1 MELLRICI
9 SFTVIWRLLEMAA
22 SDPQTVLLNQGCSQF
37 NVTSFPN
44 FSRNV
49 NRSLTELRGQLE
61 DGMHFA
67 VAQEATG
74 SDPVYAMV
82 QCRNYMSTSD
92 CISCFTTASS
102 QITACSAAN
111 GARVI
116 YDGCF
121 LRYESNMF
129 YQQTTQMGNLGI
141 CGNRRASPSQQTIFQ
156 TTVERLLGNL
166 IEATPRMESFFAAS
180 NEEVVGVNGNVTA
193 YGVAQ
198 CMETIDERGCK
209 ECLEVALANIHRCPP
224 ESDGRAVDTGCFLRY
239 SDSPFFPA
247 NHTVDLRPFL
257 RTRNTT
263 RRNALIGGLAGGGA
277 ALLLLLT
284 LILFWV
290 RRSRINMAIPQ
301 DDVEGPPELQGPM
314 TYTYKELNFATTN
327 FSHQNKLG
335 EGGFGEVYKGILKN
349 GRVVAVKKLA
359 IGTSEKV
366 KAEFDTEVKLI
377 SNVHHRNLVR
387 LVGCCS
393 KGPELLLVYEF
404 MPNGSL
410 DKHLFGEGQGS
421 LNWKQRYEI
430 ILGTA
435 KGIAYLHEEF
445 HACIIHRDIKPS
457 NILLDRDF
465 QPKIADFGLVRLLP
479 EDQTHLSTKFAGT
492 FGYTAPEYAIH
503 GQLSVKVDTYSF
515 GVVVLEIISGLKN
528 TETSLD
534 PTAEF
539 LLKRAWGLYQD
550 NMALEIVDRSLNP
563 EEYNAEEMKRMIEI
577 AFLCTQS
584 SASLRPTMSEVV
596 AMLKTVTS
604 FEPRQPTQPAFVE
617 SERRVN
623 YIAQERST
631 STSSSNATN
640 SISQISGR

>member
-9 SFTVIWRLLEMAA
+9 SLTVIWCLLEMGA
-22 SDPQTVLLNQGCSQF
+22 SNPQTVLLNQGCSMF
-37 NVTSFPN
+37 NVTSFSG
-44 FSRNV
+44 FSRNL
-49 NRSLTELRGQLE
+49 NATLTELRGQL
-61 DGMHFA
+61 DKGMHFA

-82 QCRNYMSTSD
+82 QCRNYMSRND
-92 CISCFTTASS
+92 CISCFSTASS
-102 QITACSAAN
+102 QIRNCSAAN

-116 YDGCF
+116 FDGCF

-129 YQQTTQMGNLGI
+129 YQESTQVGNLGI
-141 CGNRRASPSQQTIFQ
+141 CGGSTASQQSVFG
-156 TTVERLLGNL
+156 TTVERLLGDL
-166 IEATPRMESFFAAS
+166 VKATPRIDSFFAAS
-180 NEEVVGVNGNVTA
+180 REEVGGK
-193 YGVAQ
+193 G
-198 CMETIDERGCK
+198 CME
-209 ECLEVALANIHRCPP
+209 CLKVALANIQRCPP
-224 ESDGRAVDTGCFLRY
+224 DSDGRAVDTGCFLRY
-239 SDSPFFPA
+239 SDSPFFGA
-247 NHTVDLRPFL
+247 NYTIDLKPFL
-257 RTRNTT
+257 KTRNTT
-263 RRNALIGGLAGGGA
+263 KRDALIGGLVGGGG
-277 ALLLLLT
+277 LLLLIT
-284 LILFWV
+284 LLLFWV
-290 RRSRINMAIPQ
+290 RKSRNNMAVPQ
-301 DDVEGPPELQGPM
+301 EDVEAPPELQGPL

-327 FSHQNKLG
+327 FSQQNKLG

-359 IGTSEKV
+359 ISKSEKV

-410 DKHLFGEGQGS
+410 DKHLFGEGHGS
-421 LNWKQRYEI
+421 LNWKQRFDI
-430 ILGTA
+430 IVGTA
-435 KGIAYLHEEF
+435 KGLAYLHEEF

-528 TETSLD
+528 NETSLE

-550 NMALEIVDRSLNP
+550 NMAMEIVDRSLDP
-563 EEYNAEEMKRMIEI
+563 EEYDIDEMQRMIEI

-596 AMLKTVTS
+596 TMLRTVS
-604 FEPRQPTQPAFVE
+604 SLEPRQPTRPAFIE
-617 SERRVN
+617 SDRRVDIIPQDN
-623 YIAQERST
+623 RST

-640 SISQISGR
+640 SISQ

>member
-9 SFTVIWRLLEMAA
+9 SLTVIWCLLEMGA
-22 SDPQTVLLNQGCSQF
+22 SNPQTVLLNQGCSMF
-37 NVTSFPN
+37 NVTSFSG
-44 FSRNV
+44 FSRNLKAT
-49 NRSLTELRGQLE
+49 LTELRGQL
-61 DGMHFA
+61 DKGMHFA

-82 QCRNYMSTSD
+82 QCRNYMSRND
-92 CISCFTTASS
+92 CISCFSTASS
-102 QITACSAAN
+102 QIRNCSAAN

-116 YDGCF
+116 FDGCF

-129 YQQTTQMGNLGI
+129 YRESTQVGNLGI
-141 CGNRRASPSQQTIFQ
+141 CGGSTASQQNVFG
-156 TTVERLLGNL
+156 TTVERLLGDL
-166 IEATPRMESFFAAS
+166 VKATPRIDSFFAAS
-180 NEEVVGVNGNVTA
+180 REEVGGVNGNVTA

-198 CMETIDERGCK
+198 CMETIDEKGCM
-209 ECLEVALANIHRCPP
+209 ECLKVALANIQRCPP
-224 ESDGRAVDTGCFLRY
+224 DSDGRAVDTGCFLRY
-239 SDSPFFPA
+239 SGSPFFGA
-247 NHTVDLRPFL
+247 NYTIDLKPFL
-257 RTRNTT
+257 KTRNTT
-263 RRNALIGGLAGGGA
+263 KRDALIGGLVGGGG
-277 ALLLLLT
+277 LLLLIT
-284 LILFWV
+284 LLLFWV
-290 RRSRINMAIPQ
+290 RKSRNNMAVPQ
-301 DDVEGPPELQGPM
+301 EDVEAPPELQGPL

-327 FSHQNKLG
+327 FSQQNKLG
-335 EGGFGEVYKGILKN
+335 EGGFGEVYKN

-359 IGTSEKV
+359 ISKSEKV

-410 DKHLFGEGQGS
+410 DKHLFGEGHGS
-421 LNWKQRYEI
+421 LNWKQRFDI
-430 ILGTA
+430 IVGTA
-435 KGIAYLHEEF
+435 KGLAYLHEEF

-528 TETSLD
+528 NETSLD

-539 LLKRAWGLYQD
+539 LLKRVL
-550 NMALEIVDRSLNP
+550 
-563 EEYNAEEMKRMIEI
+563 
-577 AFLCTQS
+577 
-584 SASLRPTMSEVV
+584 
-596 AMLKTVTS
+596 
-604 FEPRQPTQPAFVE
+604 
-617 SERRVN
+617 
-623 YIAQERST
+623 
-631 STSSSNATN
+631 
-640 SISQISGR
+640 

>member
-9 SFTVIWRLLEMAA
+9 SLTVIWCLLEMGA
-22 SDPQTVLLNQGCSQF
+22 SNPQTVLLNQGCSMF
-37 NVTSFPN
+37 NVTSFSG
-44 FSRNV
+44 FSRNL
-49 NRSLTELRGQLE
+49 NATLKELRGQL
-61 DGMHFA
+61 DKDVHFA

-82 QCRNYMSTSD
+82 QCRNYMSRND
-92 CISCFTTASS
+92 CISCFSTASS
-102 QITACSAAN
+102 QIRNCSAAN

-116 YDGCF
+116 FDGCF

-129 YQQTTQMGNLGI
+129 YQESTQVGNLGI
-141 CGNRRASPSQQTIFQ
+141 CGGSTASQQSVFG
-156 TTVERLLGNL
+156 TTVERLLGDL
-166 IEATPRMESFFAAS
+166 VKATPRVDSFFAAS
-180 NEEVVGVNGNVTA
+180 REEVGGVNGNVTA

-198 CMETIDERGCK
+198 CMETIDEKGCM
-209 ECLEVALANIHRCPP
+209 ECLKVALANIQRCPP
-224 ESDGRAVDTGCFLRY
+224 DSDGRAVDTGCFLRY
-239 SDSPFFPA
+239 SDSPFFGA
-247 NHTVDLRPFL
+247 NYTIDLKPFL
-257 RTRNTT
+257 KTRNTT
-263 RRNALIGGLAGGGA
+263 KRDALIGGLVGGGG
-277 ALLLLLT
+277 LLLLIT
-284 LILFWV
+284 LLLFWV
-290 RRSRINMAIPQ
+290 RKSRNNMAVPQ
-301 DDVEGPPELQGPM
+301 EDAEAPPELQGPL

-327 FSHQNKLG
+327 FSQQNKLG
-335 EGGFGEVYKGILKN
+335 EGGFGEVYKN

-359 IGTSEKV
+359 ISKSEKV

-410 DKHLFGEGQGS
+410 DKHLFGQGHGS
-421 LNWKQRYEI
+421 LNWKQRFDI
-430 ILGTA
+430 IVGTA
-435 KGIAYLHEEF
+435 KGLAYLHEEF

-528 TETSLD
+528 NETSLD

-550 NMALEIVDRSLNP
+550 NMAMEIVDRSLDP
-563 EEYNAEEMKRMIEI
+563 EEYDTDEMQRMIEI

-596 AMLKTVTS
+596 TMLRTVS
-604 FEPRQPTQPAFVE
+604 SLEPRQPTRPAFIE
-617 SERRVN
+617 SDRRVN
-623 YIAQERST
+623 IIPQDNRST

-640 SISQISGR
+640 SISQVSGR

>member
-9 SFTVIWRLLEMAA
+9 PLTVILWLLEMAA

-37 NVTSFPN
+37 NVTNLSD

-49 NRSLTELRGQLE
+49 NSSLTELRGQLE
-61 DGMHFA
+61 NGMYFA

-82 QCRNYMSTSD
+82 QCRNYMSTRD

-102 QITACSAAN
+102 QISTCSAAN

-129 YQQTTQMGNLGI
+129 YQQSTQMGNVGI
-141 CGNRRASPSQQTIFQ
+141 CGNRTASQQPIFE

-166 IEATPRMESFFAAS
+166 ITATPRIDSFFAAR

-209 ECLEVALANIHRCPP
+209 ECLEVAMANINRCPP
-224 ESDGRAVDTGCFLRY
+224 DSDGRAVDTGCFLRY

-247 NHTVDLRPFL
+247 NYTVDLRPFL

-263 RRNALIGGLAGGGA
+263 QRTALIGGVAGGGG
-277 ALLLLLT
+277 LLLLLA
-284 LILFWV
+284 LILYWV
-290 RRSRINMAIPQ
+290 RRSRNNTALPAQ

-327 FSHQNKLG
+327 FSQQNKVG

-492 FGYTAPEYAIH
+492 FGYTAPEYAVH

-563 EEYNAEEMKRMIEI
+563 EEYNVEEMKRMIEI

-604 FEPRQPTQPAFVE
+604 LEPRQPTRPAFVE
-617 SERRVN
+617 SERRVS
-623 YIAQERST
+623 YIPQQGST

-640 SISQISGR
+640 SITQISAR

>member
-1 MELLRICI
+1 MG
-9 SFTVIWRLLEMAA
+9 A
-22 SDPQTVLLNQGCSQF
+22 SNPQTVLLNQGCSMF
-37 NVTSFPN
+37 NVTSFSG
-44 FSRNV
+44 FSRNL
-49 NRSLTELRGQLE
+49 NATLKELRGQL
-61 DGMHFA
+61 DKGVHFA

-82 QCRNYMSTSD
+82 QCRNYMSRND
-92 CISCFTTASS
+92 CISCFSTASS
-102 QITACSAAN
+102 QIRNCSAAN

-116 YDGCF
+116 FDGCF

-129 YQQTTQMGNLGI
+129 YQESTQVGNLGI
-141 CGNRRASPSQQTIFQ
+141 CGGSTASQQSVFG
-156 TTVERLLGNL
+156 TTVERLLGDL
-166 IEATPRMESFFAAS
+166 VKATPRVDSFFAAS
-180 NEEVVGVNGNVTA
+180 REEVGGVNGNVTA

-198 CMETIDERGCK
+198 CMETIDEKGCM
-209 ECLEVALANIHRCPP
+209 ECLKVALANIQRCPP
-224 ESDGRAVDTGCFLRY
+224 DSDGRAVDTGCFLRY
-239 SDSPFFPA
+239 SDSPFFGA
-247 NHTVDLRPFL
+247 NYTIDLKPFL
-257 RTRNTT
+257 KTRNTT
-263 RRNALIGGLAGGGA
+263 KRDALIGGLVGGGG
-277 ALLLLLT
+277 LLLLIT
-284 LILFWV
+284 LLLFWV
-290 RRSRINMAIPQ
+290 RKSRNNMAVPQ
-301 DDVEGPPELQGPM
+301 
-314 TYTYKELNFATTN
+314 
-327 FSHQNKLG
+327 G

-359 IGTSEKV
+359 ISKSEKV

-410 DKHLFGEGQGS
+410 DKHLFGQGHGS
-421 LNWKQRYEI
+421 LNWKQRFDI
-430 ILGTA
+430 IVGTA
-435 KGIAYLHEEF
+435 KGLAYLHEEF

-528 TETSLD
+528 NETSLD

-550 NMALEIVDRSLNP
+550 NMAMEIVDRSLDP
-563 EEYNAEEMKRMIEI
+563 EEYDTDEMQRMIEI

-596 AMLKTVTS
+596 TMLRTVS
-604 FEPRQPTQPAFVE
+604 SLEPRQPTRPAFIE
-617 SERRVN
+617 SDRRVN
-623 YIAQERST
+623 IIPQDNRST

-640 SISQISGR
+640 SISQVSGR

>member
-9 SFTVIWRLLEMAA
+9 SLTVIWCLLEMGA
-22 SDPQTVLLNQGCSQF
+22 SNPQTVLLNQGCSMF
-37 NVTSFPN
+37 NVTSFSG
-44 FSRNV
+44 FSRNL
-49 NRSLTELRGQLE
+49 NATLTELRGQL
-61 DGMHFA
+61 DKGMHFA

-82 QCRNYMSTSD
+82 QCRNYMSRND
-92 CISCFTTASS
+92 CISCFSTASS
-102 QITACSAAN
+102 QIRNCSAAN

-116 YDGCF
+116 FDGCF

-129 YQQTTQMGNLGI
+129 YQESTQVGNLGI
-141 CGNRRASPSQQTIFQ
+141 CGGSTASQQNVFG
-156 TTVERLLGNL
+156 TTVERLLGDL
-166 IEATPRMESFFAAS
+166 VKATPKIDSFFAAS
-180 NEEVVGVNGNVTA
+180 REEVGGVNGNVTA

-198 CMETIDERGCK
+198 CMETIDEKGCM
-209 ECLEVALANIHRCPP
+209 ECLKVALANIQRCPP
-224 ESDGRAVDTGCFLRY
+224 DSDGRAVDTGCFLRY
-239 SDSPFFPA
+239 SDSPFFGA
-247 NHTVDLRPFL
+247 NYTIDLKPFL
-257 RTRNTT
+257 KTRNTT
-263 RRNALIGGLAGGGA
+263 KRDALIGGLVGGGG
-277 ALLLLLT
+277 LLLLIT
-284 LILFWV
+284 LLLFWV
-290 RRSRINMAIPQ
+290 RKSRNNMAVPQ
-301 DDVEGPPELQGPM
+301 EDVEAPPELQGPL

-327 FSHQNKLG
+327 FSQQNKLG

-359 IGTSEKV
+359 ISKSEKV

-410 DKHLFGEGQGS
+410 DKHLFGEGHGS
-421 LNWKQRYEI
+421 LNWKQRFDI
-430 ILGTA
+430 IVGTA
-435 KGIAYLHEEF
+435 KGLAYLHEEF

-457 NILLDRDF
+457 NILLDRDL

-528 TETSLD
+528 NETSLD

-550 NMALEIVDRSLNP
+550 NMAMEIVDRSLDP
-563 EEYNAEEMKRMIEI
+563 EEYDIDEMQRMIEI

-596 AMLKTVTS
+596 TMLRTVS
-604 FEPRQPTQPAFVE
+604 SLEPRQPTRPAFIE
-617 SERRVN
+617 SDRRVEIIPQDN
-623 YIAQERST
+623 RST

-640 SISQISGR
+640 SISQVSGR

>member
-1 MELLRICI
+1 MQLLICI
-9 SFTVIWRLLEMAA
+9 SLTVIWCLLAVV
-22 SDPQTVLLNQGCSQF
+22 SSNPQTFLLNQGCSQY
-37 NVTSFPN
+37 NVTSFSD
-44 FSRNV
+44 FRRNL
-49 NRSLTELRGQLE
+49 NATLTELRGQLE
-61 DGMHFA
+61 NNMYFA

-82 QCRNYMSTSD
+82 QCRNYMSKKD
-92 CISCFTTASS
+92 CISCFTAASS
-102 QITACSAAN
+102 QIRNCSAAN

-129 YQQTTQMGNLGI
+129 YQQSTQVGNVGI
-141 CGNRRASPSQQTIFQ
+141 CGNRTASQQSVFE
-156 TTVERLLGNL
+156 TTVERLLGDL
-166 IEATPRMESFFAAS
+166 IKATPRISSLFAAS
-180 NEEVVGVNGNVTA
+180 NKEVVGVNGNVTV

-198 CMETIDERGCK
+198 CVETIDERGCK
-209 ECLEVALANIHRCPP
+209 QCLQVAYANIQRCPP
-224 ESDGRAVDTGCFLRY
+224 DSDGRAVDTGCFLRY
-239 SDSPFFPA
+239 SDIPFFGA
-247 NHTVDLRPFL
+247 NHTIDIRPFL
-257 RTRNTT
+257 KTRNTT
-263 RRNALIGGLAGGGA
+263 KKKALIGGLVGGGG
-277 ALLLLLT
+277 LLLLLSL
-284 LILFWV
+284 LIFWV
-290 RRSRINMAIPQ
+290 KASRKNKPVLLGDM
-301 DDVEGPPELQGPM
+301 EGAPELQGPL

-327 FSHQNKLG
+327 FSEQNKLG

-359 IGTSEKV
+359 ISKSERV

-377 SNVHHRNLVR
+377 SNVQHRNLVR

-410 DKHLFGEGQGS
+410 DRHLFGEGHGS
-421 LNWKQRYEI
+421 LNWKQRFDI

-435 KGIAYLHEEF
+435 KGLAYLHEEF
-445 HACIIHRDIKPS
+445 HACIIHRDIKPG
-457 NILLDRDF
+457 NILLDTDF

-492 FGYTAPEYAIH
+492 YGYTAPEYAIH

-515 GVVVLEIISGLKN
+515 GVVVLEIISGQKN

-534 PTAEF
+534 PTAEY

-550 NMALEIVDRSLNP
+550 NMAMEIVDRGINP
-563 EEYNAEEMKRMIEI
+563 DEYNVEYMKRIIEI

-584 SASLRPTMSEVV
+584 SAALRPTMSEVV
-596 AMLKTVTS
+596 ALLKTVS
-604 FEPRQPTQPAFVE
+604 SLEPRQPTRPAFIE
-617 SERRVN
+617 SERR
-623 YIAQERST
+623 IIPEDRST
-631 STSSSNATN
+631 STASSNATN
-640 SISQISGR
+640 SITQVSGR

>member
-9 SFTVIWRLLEMAA
+9 SLTVIWCLLEMGA
-22 SDPQTVLLNQGCSQF
+22 SNPQTVLLNQGCSMF
-37 NVTSFPN
+37 NVTSFSG
-44 FSRNV
+44 FSRNL
-49 NRSLTELRGQLE
+49 NATLTELRGQL
-61 DGMHFA
+61 DKGMHFA

-82 QCRNYMSTSD
+82 QCRNYMSRND
-92 CISCFTTASS
+92 CISCFSTASS
-102 QITACSAAN
+102 QIRNCSAAN

-116 YDGCF
+116 FDGCF

-129 YQQTTQMGNLGI
+129 YQESTQVGNLGI
-141 CGNRRASPSQQTIFQ
+141 CGGSTASQQSVFG
-156 TTVERLLGNL
+156 TTVERLLGDL
-166 IEATPRMESFFAAS
+166 VKATPRIDSFFAAS
-180 NEEVVGVNGNVTA
+180 REEVGGVNGNVTA

-198 CMETIDERGCK
+198 CMETIDEKGCM
-209 ECLEVALANIHRCPP
+209 ECLKVALANIQRCPP
-224 ESDGRAVDTGCFLRY
+224 DSDGRAVDTGCFLRY
-239 SDSPFFPA
+239 SDSPFFGA
-247 NHTVDLRPFL
+247 NYTIDLKPFL
-257 RTRNTT
+257 KTRNTT
-263 RRNALIGGLAGGGA
+263 KRDALIGVLVGGGG
-277 ALLLLLT
+277 LLLLIT
-284 LILFWV
+284 LLLFWV
-290 RRSRINMAIPQ
+290 RKSRNNMAVPQ
-301 DDVEGPPELQGPM
+301 EDVEGPPELQGPL

-327 FSHQNKLG
+327 FSQQNKLG

-349 GRVVAVKKLA
+349 GRTVAVKKLA
-359 IGTSEKV
+359 ISKSEKV

-410 DKHLFGEGQGS
+410 DKHLFGEGHGS
-421 LNWKQRYEI
+421 LNWKQRFDI
-430 ILGTA
+430 IVGTA
-435 KGIAYLHEEF
+435 KGLAYLHEEF
-445 HACIIHRDIKPS
+445 HACIIHRDIKTS
-457 NILLDRDF
+457 NILLDRNF

-528 TETSLD
+528 NETSLD

-550 NMALEIVDRSLNP
+550 NMAMEIVDRSLDP
-563 EEYNAEEMKRMIEI
+563 EEYDIDEMQRMIEI

-596 AMLKTVTS
+596 TRLRTVS
-604 FEPRQPTQPAFVE
+604 SLEPRQPTRPAFIE
-617 SERRVN
+617 SDRRVDIIPKGN
-623 YIAQERST
+623 RST

-640 SISQISGR
+640 SISRISGR

>member
-1 MELLRICI
+1 
-9 SFTVIWRLLEMAA
+9 MAA

-410 DKHLFGEGQGS
+410 DKHLF
-421 LNWKQRYEI
+421 
-430 ILGTA
+430 
-435 KGIAYLHEEF
+435 
-445 HACIIHRDIKPS
+445 
-457 NILLDRDF
+457 
-465 QPKIADFGLVRLLP
+465 DFGLVRLLP

>member
-1 MELLRICI
+1 MG
-9 SFTVIWRLLEMAA
+9 A
-22 SDPQTVLLNQGCSQF
+22 SNPQTVLLNQGCSMF
-37 NVTSFPN
+37 NVTSFSG
-44 FSRNV
+44 FSRNL
-49 NRSLTELRGQLE
+49 NATLKELRGQL
-61 DGMHFA
+61 DKGVHFA

-82 QCRNYMSTSD
+82 QCRNYMSRND
-92 CISCFTTASS
+92 CISCFSTASS
-102 QITACSAAN
+102 QIRNCSAAN

-116 YDGCF
+116 FDGCF

-129 YQQTTQMGNLGI
+129 YQESTQVGNLGI
-141 CGNRRASPSQQTIFQ
+141 CGGSTASQQSVFG
-156 TTVERLLGNL
+156 TTVERLLGDL
-166 IEATPRMESFFAAS
+166 VKATPRVDSFFAAS
-180 NEEVVGVNGNVTA
+180 REEVGGVNGNVTA

-198 CMETIDERGCK
+198 CMETIDEKGCM
-209 ECLEVALANIHRCPP
+209 ECLKVALANIQRCPP
-224 ESDGRAVDTGCFLRY
+224 DSDGRAVDTGCFLRY
-239 SDSPFFPA
+239 SDSPFFGA
-247 NHTVDLRPFL
+247 NYTIDLKPFL
-257 RTRNTT
+257 KTRNTT
-263 RRNALIGGLAGGGA
+263 KRDALIGGLVGGGG
-277 ALLLLLT
+277 LLLLIT
-284 LILFWV
+284 LLLFWV
-290 RRSRINMAIPQ
+290 RKSRNNMAVPQ
-301 DDVEGPPELQGPM
+301 EDAEAPPELQGPL

-327 FSHQNKLG
+327 FSQQNKLG

-359 IGTSEKV
+359 ISKSEKV

-410 DKHLFGEGQGS
+410 DKHLFGQGHGS
-421 LNWKQRYEI
+421 LNWKQRFDI
-430 ILGTA
+430 IVGTA
-435 KGIAYLHEEF
+435 KGLAYLHEEF

-528 TETSLD
+528 NETSLD

-550 NMALEIVDRSLNP
+550 NMAMEIVDRSLDP
-563 EEYNAEEMKRMIEI
+563 EEYDTDEMQRMIEI

-596 AMLKTVTS
+596 TMLRTVS
-604 FEPRQPTQPAFVE
+604 SLEPRQPTRPAFIE
-617 SERRVN
+617 SDRRVN
-623 YIAQERST
+623 IIPQDNRST

-640 SISQISGR
+640 SISQVSGR

>member
-1 MELLRICI
+1 M
-9 SFTVIWRLLEMAA
+9 
-22 SDPQTVLLNQGCSQF
+22 F
-37 NVTSFPN
+37 NVTSFSG
-44 FSRNV
+44 FSRNL
-49 NRSLTELRGQLE
+49 NATLTELRGQL
-61 DGMHFA
+61 DKGMHFA

-74 SDPVYAMV
+74 FDPVYAMV
-82 QCRNYMSTSD
+82 QCRNYMSRND
-92 CISCFTTASS
+92 CISCFSTASS
-102 QITACSAAN
+102 QIRNCSAAN

-116 YDGCF
+116 FDGCF

-129 YQQTTQMGNLGI
+129 YQESTQVGNLGI
-141 CGNRRASPSQQTIFQ
+141 CGGSTASQQSVFG
-156 TTVERLLGNL
+156 TTVERLLGDL
-166 IEATPRMESFFAAS
+166 VKATPRIDSFFAAS
-180 NEEVVGVNGNVTA
+180 REEVGGANGNVTA

-198 CMETIDERGCK
+198 CVETIDEKGCM
-209 ECLEVALANIHRCPP
+209 ECLKVALANIQRCPP
-224 ESDGRAVDTGCFLRY
+224 DSDGRAVDTGCFLRY
-239 SDSPFFPA
+239 SDSPFFGA
-247 NHTVDLRPFL
+247 NYTIDLKPFL
-257 RTRNTT
+257 KTKKTT
-263 RRNALIGGLAGGGA
+263 KRDALIGGLVGGGG
-277 ALLLLLT
+277 LLLITLL
-284 LILFWV
+284 LFWV
-290 RRSRINMAIPQ
+290 RKSRNNMAVPQ
-301 DDVEGPPELQGPM
+301 EDVEAPPELQGPL

-327 FSHQNKLG
+327 FSQQNKLG

-349 GRVVAVKKLA
+349 GRMVAVKKLA
-359 IGTSEKV
+359 ISKSEKV

-410 DKHLFGEGQGS
+410 DKHLFGEGHGS
-421 LNWKQRYEI
+421 LNWKQRFDI
-430 ILGTA
+430 IVGTA
-435 KGIAYLHEEF
+435 KGLAYLHEEF

-492 FGYTAPEYAIH
+492 FGYIAPEYAIH

-528 TETSLD
+528 NETSLD

-550 NMALEIVDRSLNP
+550 KMAMEIVDRSLDP
-563 EEYNAEEMKRMIEI
+563 EEYDIDEMQRMIEI

-596 AMLKTVTS
+596 TMLRTVS
-604 FEPRQPTQPAFVE
+604 SLEPRQPTRPAFIE
-617 SERRVN
+617 SDRRVDIIPQDN
-623 YIAQERST
+623 RST

-640 SISQISGR
+640 SISQVSGR

>member
-9 SFTVIWRLLEMAA
+9 SLTVIWCLLEMGA
-22 SDPQTVLLNQGCSQF
+22 SNPQTVLLNQGCSMF
-37 NVTSFPN
+37 NVTSFSG
-44 FSRNV
+44 FSRNL
-49 NRSLTELRGQLE
+49 NATLTELRGQL
-61 DGMHFA
+61 DKGMHFA

-82 QCRNYMSTSD
+82 QCRNYMSRND
-92 CISCFTTASS
+92 CISCFSTASS
-102 QITACSAAN
+102 QIRNCSAAN

-116 YDGCF
+116 FDGCF

-129 YQQTTQMGNLGI
+129 YQESTQVGNLGI
-141 CGNRRASPSQQTIFQ
+141 CGGSTASQQNVFG
-156 TTVERLLGNL
+156 TTVERLLGDL
-166 IEATPRMESFFAAS
+166 VKATPKIDSFFAAS
-180 NEEVVGVNGNVTA
+180 REEVGGVNGNVTA

-198 CMETIDERGCK
+198 CMETIDEKGCM
-209 ECLEVALANIHRCPP
+209 ECLKVALANIQRCPP
-224 ESDGRAVDTGCFLRY
+224 DSDGRAVDTGCFLRY
-239 SDSPFFPA
+239 SDSPFFGA
-247 NHTVDLRPFL
+247 NYTIDLKPFL
-257 RTRNTT
+257 KTRNTT
-263 RRNALIGGLAGGGA
+263 KRDALIGGLVGGGG
-277 ALLLLLT
+277 LLLLIT
-284 LILFWV
+284 LLLFWV
-290 RRSRINMAIPQ
+290 RKSRNNMAVPQ
-301 DDVEGPPELQGPM
+301 EDVEAPPELQGPL

-327 FSHQNKLG
+327 FSQQNKLG
-335 EGGFGEVYKGILKN
+335 EGGFGEVYKN

-359 IGTSEKV
+359 ISKSEKV

-410 DKHLFGEGQGS
+410 DKHLFGEGHGS
-421 LNWKQRYEI
+421 LNWKQRFDI
-430 ILGTA
+430 IVGTA
-435 KGIAYLHEEF
+435 KGLAYLHEEF

-457 NILLDRDF
+457 NILLDRDL

-528 TETSLD
+528 NETSLD

-539 LLKRAWGLYQD
+539 LLKRIIWQW
-550 NMALEIVDRSLNP
+550 
-563 EEYNAEEMKRMIEI
+563 K
-577 AFLCTQS
+577 
-584 SASLRPTMSEVV
+584 
-596 AMLKTVTS
+596 
-604 FEPRQPTQPAFVE
+604 
-617 SERRVN
+617 
-623 YIAQERST
+623 
-631 STSSSNATN
+631 
-640 SISQISGR
+640 

>member
-9 SFTVIWRLLEMAA
+9 SLTVIWCLLEMGA
-22 SDPQTVLLNQGCSQF
+22 SNPQTVLLNQGCSMF
-37 NVTSFPN
+37 NVTSFSG
-44 FSRNV
+44 FSRNL
-49 NRSLTELRGQLE
+49 NATLTELRGQL
-61 DGMHFA
+61 DKGMHFA

-82 QCRNYMSTSD
+82 QCRNYMSRND
-92 CISCFTTASS
+92 CISCFSTASS
-102 QITACSAAN
+102 QIRNCSAAN

-116 YDGCF
+116 FDGCF

-129 YQQTTQMGNLGI
+129 YQESTQVGNLGI
-141 CGNRRASPSQQTIFQ
+141 CGGSTASQQNVFG
-156 TTVERLLGNL
+156 TTVERLLGDL
-166 IEATPRMESFFAAS
+166 VKATPKIDSFFAAS
-180 NEEVVGVNGNVTA
+180 REEVGGVNGNVTA

-198 CMETIDERGCK
+198 CMETIDEKGCM
-209 ECLEVALANIHRCPP
+209 ECLKVALANIQRCPP
-224 ESDGRAVDTGCFLRY
+224 DSDGRAVDTGCFLRY
-239 SDSPFFPA
+239 SDSPFFGA
-247 NHTVDLRPFL
+247 NYTIDLKPFL
-257 RTRNTT
+257 KTRNTT
-263 RRNALIGGLAGGGA
+263 KRDALIGGLVGGGG
-277 ALLLLLT
+277 LLLLIT
-284 LILFWV
+284 LLLFWV
-290 RRSRINMAIPQ
+290 RKSRNNMAVPQ
-301 DDVEGPPELQGPM
+301 EDVEAPPELQGPL

-327 FSHQNKLG
+327 FSQQNKLG
-335 EGGFGEVYKGILKN
+335 EGGFGEVYKN

-359 IGTSEKV
+359 ISKSEKV

-410 DKHLFGEGQGS
+410 DKHLFGEGHGS
-421 LNWKQRYEI
+421 LNWKQRFDI
-430 ILGTA
+430 IVGTA
-435 KGIAYLHEEF
+435 KGLAYLHEEF

-457 NILLDRDF
+457 NILLDRDL

-528 TETSLD
+528 NETSLD

-550 NMALEIVDRSLNP
+550 NMAMEIVDRSLDP
-563 EEYNAEEMKRMIEI
+563 EEYDIDEMQRMIEI

-596 AMLKTVTS
+596 TMLRTVS
-604 FEPRQPTQPAFVE
+604 SLEPRQPTRPAFIE
-617 SERRVN
+617 SDRRVEIIPQDN
-623 YIAQERST
+623 RST

-640 SISQISGR
+640 SISQVSGR

>member
-1 MELLRICI
+1 M
-9 SFTVIWRLLEMAA
+9 TV
-22 SDPQTVLLNQGCSQF
+22 SDPQTYLLNQGCSRF
-37 NVTSFPN
+37 NVTSFSD
-44 FSRNV
+44 FSRNL
-49 NRSLTELRGQLE
+49 NGTLAELRGQLE
-61 DGMHFA
+61 NGMYFA

-74 SDPVYAMV
+74 SDPVYTMV
-82 QCRNYMSTSD
+82 QCRNYMSRRD

-102 QITACSAAN
+102 QIRSCSSAN

-129 YQQTTQMGNLGI
+129 YQQSTQEGHLGN
-141 CGNRRASPSQQTIFQ
+141 CGNRSASQHTIFE
-156 TTVERLLGNL
+156 TTVGRLLGNL
-166 IEATPRMESFFAAS
+166 VRATPRIDSFFAANS
-180 NEEVVGVNGNVTA
+180 EEVVGVNGNVTA

-198 CMETIDERGCK
+198 CMQTIDEAGCK
-209 ECLEVALANIHRCPP
+209 ACLDVALANIRRCPP
-224 ESDGRAVDTGCFLRY
+224 DSDGRAVDTGCFLRY

-247 NHTVDLRPFL
+247 NFTIDLRPFL
-257 RTRNTT
+257 TTRNRTK
-263 RRNALIGGLAGGGA
+263 RNALIGGLAGGGG
-277 ALLLLLT
+277 LLLLLT

-290 RRSRINMAIPQ
+290 RNSRNNIAAPQ
-301 DDVEGPPELQGPM
+301 EDVEGPPELQGPM
-314 TYTYKELNFATTN
+314 TYTYKELNFATSN
-327 FSHQNKLG
+327 FSQQNKLG
-335 EGGFGEVYKGILKN
+335 EGGFGEVYKGTLKN

-366 KAEFDTEVKLI
+366 KAEFHTEVKLI

-410 DKHLFGEGQGS
+410 DKHLFGEGHGS
-421 LNWKQRYEI
+421 LNWKQRYDI

-492 FGYTAPEYAIH
+492 FGYTAPEYAMH

-528 TETSLD
+528 TETPLD
-534 PTAEF
+534 PADEF

-550 NMALEIVDRSLNP
+550 NMAIEIVDRSLNP
-563 EEYNAEEMKRMIEI
+563 EEYNVEEMKRMIEI

-596 AMLKTVTS
+596 ALLKTVS
-604 FEPRQPTQPAFVE
+604 SLEPRQPTRPAFIE
-617 SERRVN
+617 SESRVN
-623 YIAQERST
+623 YIPHESST

-640 SISQISGR
+640 SITQVSGR

>member
-9 SFTVIWRLLEMAA
+9 SLTVIWCLLEMGA
-22 SDPQTVLLNQGCSQF
+22 SNPQTFLLNHGCSMF
-37 NVTSFPN
+37 NVTSFSG
-44 FSRNV
+44 FSRNL
-49 NRSLTELRGQLE
+49 NATLTELRGHL
-61 DGMHFA
+61 DKGMHFA

-74 SDPVYAMV
+74 FDPVYAMV
-82 QCRNYMSTSD
+82 QCRNYMSRND
-92 CISCFTTASS
+92 CISCFSTASS
-102 QITACSAAN
+102 QIRNCSAAN

-116 YDGCF
+116 FDA
-121 LRYESNMF
+121 RYESNMF
-129 YQQTTQMGNLGI
+129 YQESTQVGNLGI
-141 CGNRRASPSQQTIFQ
+141 CGGSTASQQSVFG
-156 TTVERLLGNL
+156 TTVERLLGDL
-166 IEATPRMESFFAAS
+166 VKATPRIDSFFAAS
-180 NEEVVGVNGNVTA
+180 REEVGGVNGNVTA

-198 CMETIDERGCK
+198 CMETIDEKGCM
-209 ECLEVALANIHRCPP
+209 ECLKVALANIQRCPP
-224 ESDGRAVDTGCFLRY
+224 DSDGRAVDTGCFLRY
-239 SDSPFFPA
+239 SDSPFFGA
-247 NHTVDLRPFL
+247 NYTIDLKPFL
-257 RTRNTT
+257 KTRNTT
-263 RRNALIGGLAGGGA
+263 KRDALIGGLVGGGG
-277 ALLLLLT
+277 LLLLIT
-284 LILFWV
+284 LLLFWV
-290 RRSRINMAIPQ
+290 RKSRNNMAVPQ
-301 DDVEGPPELQGPM
+301 EDVEAPPELQGPL

-327 FSHQNKLG
+327 FSQQNKLG

-349 GRVVAVKKLA
+349 GRTVAVKKLA
-359 IGTSEKV
+359 ISKSEKV

-410 DKHLFGEGQGS
+410 DKHLFGEGHGS
-421 LNWKQRYEI
+421 LNWKQRFDI
-430 ILGTA
+430 IVGTA
-435 KGIAYLHEEF
+435 KGLAYLHEEF
-445 HACIIHRDIKPS
+445 HACIIHRDIKTS
-457 NILLDRDF
+457 NILLDRNF

-492 FGYTAPEYAIH
+492 FGYIAPEYAIH

-528 TETSLD
+528 NETSLD

-550 NMALEIVDRSLNP
+550 NMAMEIVDRSLDP
-563 EEYNAEEMKRMIEI
+563 EEYDTDEMQRMIEI

-596 AMLKTVTS
+596 TRLRSVS
-604 FEPRQPTQPAFVE
+604 SLEPRQPTRPAFIE
-617 SERRVN
+617 SDRRVDIIPKGN
-623 YIAQERST
+623 RST

-640 SISQISGR
+640 SISQVSGR

>member
-1 MELLRICI
+1 MQLLICI
-9 SFTVIWRLLEMAA
+9 SFAVIWWLLEVVA
-22 SDPQTVLLNQGCSQF
+22 SNPQTFLLNQGCSQY
-37 NVTSFPN
+37 NVTSFSD
-44 FSRNV
+44 FTRNL
-49 NRSLTELRGQLE
+49 NATLTELRGQLE
-61 DGMHFA
+61 NNMYFA

-82 QCRNYMSTSD
+82 QCRNYMSKKD
-92 CISCFTTASS
+92 CISCFTVASS
-102 QITACSAAN
+102 QIRNCSAAN

-129 YQQTTQMGNLGI
+129 YQQSTQVGNLGI
-141 CGNRRASPSQQTIFQ
+141 CGNRTALQQSVFE

-166 IEATPRMESFFAAS
+166 IKATPRIGSMFAAS
-180 NEEVVGVNGNVTA
+180 SMEVVGVKGNVTV

-198 CMETIDERGCK
+198 CAETVDERGCK
-209 ECLEVALANIHRCPP
+209 QCLEVAYSNIQRCPP
-224 ESDGRAVDTGCFLRY
+224 DSDGRAVDTGCFLRY
-239 SDSPFFPA
+239 SDMPFFDA
-247 NHTVDLRPFL
+247 NHTIDIRPFL
-257 RTRNTT
+257 KSRNTT
-263 RRNALIGGLAGGGA
+263 KRKALIGGLVGGGG
-277 ALLLLLT
+277 LLLLLSLVLLLVKT
-284 LILFWV
+284 LRKNKPVSLEDAE
-290 RRSRINMAIPQ
+290 R
-301 DDVEGPPELQGPM
+301 PPELQGPM
-314 TYTYKELNFATTN
+314 AYTYKELNFATTN
-327 FSHQNKLG
+327 FSEQNKLG

-359 IGTSEKV
+359 ISQSERV

-410 DKHLFGEGQGS
+410 NNHLFAGEAHDC
-421 LNWKQRYEI
+421 LNWKQRFDI

-435 KGIAYLHEEF
+435 KGLAYLHEEF

-492 FGYTAPEYAIH
+492 YGYTAPEYAIH

-515 GVVVLEIISGLKN
+515 GVVVLEIISGQKN

-534 PTAEF
+534 PTAEY
-539 LLKRAWGLYQD
+539 LLKRAWRLYQD
-550 NMALEIVDRSLNP
+550 NMAMEIVDRRL
-563 EEYNAEEMKRMIEI
+563 EADEYNVEDMKRIIEI

-584 SASLRPTMSEVV
+584 SAAFRPTMSEVV
-596 AMLKTVTS
+596 AMLKTVNS
-604 FEPRQPTQPAFVE
+604 LEPRQPTRPAFID
-617 SERRVN
+617 SERRNIVP
-623 YIAQERST
+623 EEDRST
-631 STSSSNATN
+631 STASSNASN
-640 SISQISGR
+640 SISQLSAR